1 MMNLD
6 FASMSKSELRTYVVA
21 HPEDQQAFQ
30 AFVDRA
36 TAEAPA
42 EVYDLP
48 HSIDDFAA
56 LDVVMR
62 SRIEREKAAKT
73 DRQQE
78 AS

>member
-6 FASMSKSELRTYVVA
+6 FVNMSRSELRAYVVA
-21 HPEDQQAFQ
+21 HPDDQQAFQ

-36 TAEAPA
+36 TATAPA

-48 HSIDDFAA
+48 RSMDDFAA

-62 SRIEREKAAKT
+62 ARIEREKTA
-73 DRQQE
+73 
-78 AS
+78 